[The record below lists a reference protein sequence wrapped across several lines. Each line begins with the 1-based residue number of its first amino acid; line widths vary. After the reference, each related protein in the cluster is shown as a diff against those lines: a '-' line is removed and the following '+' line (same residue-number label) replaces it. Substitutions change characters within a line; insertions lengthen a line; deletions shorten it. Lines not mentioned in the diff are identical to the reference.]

1 MKHLIFGFSL
11 LTLSI
16 FVLNIGMLLIVITNE
31 MPSGTIVKVTLL
43 LFFVL
48 LINIY
53 SLWSRDA

>member
-1 MKHLIFGFSL
+1 VKHLIFGFSL